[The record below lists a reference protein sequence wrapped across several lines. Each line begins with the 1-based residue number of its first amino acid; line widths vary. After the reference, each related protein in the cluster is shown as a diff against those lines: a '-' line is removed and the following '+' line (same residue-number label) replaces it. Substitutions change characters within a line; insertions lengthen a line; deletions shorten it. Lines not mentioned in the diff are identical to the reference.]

1 MNTLTVEDLKFSV
14 KRSSRRRTL
23 QITVDRRGDLL
34 LAAPPQ
40 AAEAQLVSFVL
51 EKRFWIYTKL
61 AEKDLLRRPFRRKS
75 FVSGEGFLYRGRSY
89 RLKLVARQNAPLRLA
104 NGRFHLVKSESK
116 CARTH
121 FIRWYSERGK
131 SWFAAKV
138 AEYSARMQVEAAGVK
153 VQDLG
158 YRWGSCGKG
167 NWLYFHWKSVLLPT
181 RIAEYVVV
189 HEIAHLHERLHTPEF
204 WQRVERAMP
213 DYERRKQWLA
223 ERGMDVEGL

>member
-14 KRSSRRRTL
+14 RRSQGRRSL
-23 QITVDRRGDLL
+23 QITVDRRGELSL
-34 LAAPPQ
+34 SAPPEVK
-40 AAEAQLVSFVL
+40 EAQLVSFVL

-61 AEKDLLRRPFRRKS
+61 AEKDLLRRPLRHRQ
-75 FVSGEGFLYRGRSY
+75 FVNGEGFLYRGRSY
-89 RLKLVARQNAPLRLA
+89 RLKLVARQDVPLKLS
-104 NGRFHLVKSESK
+104 NGRFYLLKPETK
-116 CARTH
+116 RGRDH

-131 SWFAAKV
+131 LWFATKV
-138 AEYSARMQVEAAGVK
+138 EQYSARMQVGPAGIK

-167 NWLYFHWKSVLLPT
+167 NWLYFHWKVVLLPP

-189 HEIAHLHERLHTPEF
+189 HEIAHLHARLHTPEF

-213 DYERRKQWLA
+213 DYERRKKWLA
-223 ERGMDVEGL
+223 QRGMDVEGL